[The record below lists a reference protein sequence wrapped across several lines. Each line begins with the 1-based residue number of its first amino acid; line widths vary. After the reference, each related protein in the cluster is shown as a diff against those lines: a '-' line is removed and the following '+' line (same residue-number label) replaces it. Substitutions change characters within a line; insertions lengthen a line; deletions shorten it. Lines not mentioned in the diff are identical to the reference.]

1 MDVLG
6 DAIARDR
13 RSDRPALDVPAVGR
27 HYDYRRFCTSAWK
40 TGNFL
45 RLLGVREG
53 VGVAVA
59 DDPTAE
65 PVLTLYGAAALGG
78 VVRFGPPAEIDDGT
92 RALVVPAADLDAH
105 DVGPAT
111 KRVVYGDPPA
121 DPAVSYFERDVWS
134 ENPTEPPNPPV
145 PADPLLRANG
155 KRYSHGEVL
164 SAAESV
170 VDDHGIG
177 PDSAVAVRGSFAS
190 PAVVVAGLV
199 APIVAGGRLSVGP
212 ESDGDLVVGGRDDDV
227 GSLGFQ

>member
-1 MDVLG
+1 M
-6 DAIARDR
+6 
-13 RSDRPALDVPAVGR
+13 
-27 HYDYRRFCTSAWK
+27 
-40 TGNFL
+40 
-45 RLLGVREG
+45 
-53 VGVAVA
+53 
-59 DDPTAE
+59 
-65 PVLTLYGAAALGG
+65 
-78 VVRFGPPAEIDDGT
+78 
-92 RALVVPAADLDAH
+92 
-105 DVGPAT
+105 
-111 KRVVYGDPPA
+111 
-121 DPAVSYFERDVWS
+121 
-134 ENPTEPPNPPV
+134 

-199 APIVAGGRLSVGP
+199 APIVAGARLSVGP

>member
-27 HYDYRRFCTSAWK
+27 RYDYRRFCTSAWK

-45 RLLGVREG
+45 RHLGVREG

-105 DVGPAT
+105 DAGPAT

-134 ENPTEPPNPPV
+134 ENPTEPPNPPA
-145 PADPLLRANG
+145 PADPLLRTG
-155 KRYSHGEVL
+155 TRQYSHAEVL
-164 SAAESV
+164 AAAESV
-170 VDDHGIG
+170 ADDHGID
-177 PDSAVAVRGSFAS
+177 PDAAVAVRGSFAS

-199 APIVAGGRLSVGP
+199 APVVAGAHLSVGP
-212 ESDGDLVVGGRDDDV
+212 ESEGDLVVGGPDDDV
-227 GSLGFQ
+227 GGLGLD

>member
-6 DAIARDR
+6 DAIVRDR

-40 TGNFL
+40 AGNFF
-45 RLLGVREG
+45 RLLGVRTG

-78 VVRFGPPAEIDDGT
+78 VVRFGPPAEIDDGV
-92 RALVVPAADLDAH
+92 RALVVPAAELDAH
-105 DVGPAT
+105 AVGPAT
-111 KRVVYGDPPA
+111 KRVVYGDPPS

-134 ENPTEPPNPPV
+134 ENPTEPPNPPE
-145 PADPLLRANG
+145 PADPLLRTDEQE
-155 KRYSHGEVL
+155 YSHSEVV
-164 SAAESV
+164 SAARSV
-170 VDDHGIG
+170 VADHGLG
-177 PDSAVAVRGSFAS
+177 PGSAVAVRGSFAS

-199 APIVAGGRLSVGP
+199 APIVAGARLSLGS
-212 ESDGDLVVGGRDDDV
+212 ENEGDLVVGGPDDEV
-227 GSLGFQ
+227 GSLGLR

>member
-27 HYDYRRFCTSAWK
+27 QYDYRRFCTSAWK

-45 RLLGVREG
+45 RHLGVREDVG
-53 VGVAVA
+53 VGVA

-78 VVRFGPPAEIDDGT
+78 VVRFGPPAGIDDGT
-92 RALVVPAADLDAH
+92 RALVVPTADLDAH

-121 DPAVSYFERDVWS
+121 DPDVSYFERDVWS

-155 KRYSHGEVL
+155 ERYSHGEVL

-227 GSLGFQ
+227 GALGFQ